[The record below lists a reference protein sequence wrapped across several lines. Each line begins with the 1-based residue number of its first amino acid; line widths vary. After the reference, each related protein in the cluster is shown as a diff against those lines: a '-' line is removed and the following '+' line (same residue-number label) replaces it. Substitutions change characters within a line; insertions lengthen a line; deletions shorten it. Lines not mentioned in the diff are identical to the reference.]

1 MTAAWPILSVLPIA
15 VRPPACAGASV
26 VAAAAVVAVAAAG
39 GSDTRS
45 VTGLVE
51 PPQPLSAATP
61 IAAAIH
67 SLDMA
72 NHYPIQGSQGK
83 PRPRSAA
90 VLGTANGRRRSPVG
104 RGLGSGRLVGRG
116 RRPPLEP
123 RPAVTGGRRANL
135 ALTARPWRED
145 VQQQ

>member
-1 MTAAWPILSVLPIA
+1 MTAAWPTLSVLPIA

-26 VAAAAVVAVAAAG
+26 VAAAAVVAIAAAG

-45 VTGLVE
+45 GTVFVE
-51 PPQPLSAATP
+51 PPQASRGAPR

-104 RGLGSGRLVGRG
+104 
-116 RRPPLEP
+116 
-123 RPAVTGGRRANL
+123 
-135 ALTARPWRED
+135 
-145 VQQQ
+145 